1 MKLQWGFNQHVQ
13 NLTEG
18 GADPLVVLF
27 VRLGV
32 TWLVGRAGWNRLY
45 DVYSLEEQPT
55 AEHGRGVVPKA
66 AK

>member
-1 MKLQWGFNQHVQ
+1 MQWGFNQHVQ
-13 NLTEG
+13 NLIEG

-32 TWLVGRAGWNRLY
+32 TWLVGSAGGNRLY
-45 DVYSLEEQPT
+45 NVYSLEEQQM
-55 AEHGRGVVPKA
+55 AENGRGVLPKK